1 VWSKLSGENLKE
13 TKEVQEAVLIF
24 FRTPVGMKFFQ
35 LLMSDYFHWKGPIM
49 NDEQVHL
56 HNAGQRFLGFLYGRD
71 QVEKEAFE
79 GELRAILDVSLL
91 DGGAR
96 IERQSGKSEPWHDST
111 GRQKRKKDAGRE

>member
-1 VWSKLSGENLKE
+1 MWSTLSGENLKE
-13 TKEVQEAVLIF
+13 TREVQEAVLAF

-49 NDEQVHL
+49 NDEHVHL

-79 GELRAILDVSLL
+79 GELRAILDVSVL
-91 DGGAR
+91 DGAPVGDR
-96 IERQSGKSEPWHDST
+96 MDQSGKSEPWHDST
-111 GRQKRKKDAGRE
+111 GRKKRKKDA